1 MVLRV
6 PSLYLHVERVE
17 VESTRNPNKSL
28 YLLFERPF
36 GKSYTS
42 REVIYFYGS
51 GPTGSRTRASQPS
64 PSISD
69 RLPPCASAIWRLRT
83 SPIPEPPGLVVKK
96 GTKRL
101 AVSGRPNP
109 SSRIDMSTN
118 ASSALHATVTP
129 PPVSSDASAALRMR
143 LMSIW

>member
-1 MVLRV
+1 TRAVAGKKRPTDRASLRPDEDVACVIFYLSFSAVLSSSPATALDGNIQALPTRRA
-6 PSLYLHVERVE
+6 SRSGIDT
-17 VESTRNPNKSL
+17 ESEQIPL
-28 YLLFERPF
+28 PPF
-36 GKSYTS
+36 RTTV

-101 AVSGRPNP
+101 AVSGRPN
-109 SSRIDMSTN
+109 
-118 ASSALHATVTP
+118 
-129 PPVSSDASAALRMR
+129 
-143 LMSIW
+143 